1 MYLDGQ
7 DERGHETV
15 HAPAFLPLFPITDI
29 CMEKGEII
37 MEEQIHKHINDR
49 PDSITIGTPSKGG
62 ELKVYFNAK
71 DPIETNALLDRAFT
85 IRKLAQEK
93 YAAQVN
99 Q

>member
-1 MYLDGQ
+1 
-7 DERGHETV
+7 
-15 HAPAFLPLFPITDI
+15 
-29 CMEKGEII
+29 
-37 MEEQIHKHINDR
+37 MEEQIHRHVNDR

-71 DPIETNALLDRAFT
+71 DPVEYTNGLLDRAFE
-85 IRKLAQEK
+85 IRRSAQQK